1 MILEG
6 TFDENGVIY
15 DRRLEPSDWRYSAA
29 AVGMVRF
36 FKRRKIQ
43 YFSKGRYLYYNFKDI
58 YPEDAKTEISNDR
71 EYLLFA
77 EHWFSDGMPHKAVKQ
92 KVSQS
97 QFSENEIKELSKKL
111 TANKVMKKIFQGI
124 KLGKD
129 AGEKQIELLKKL
141 VI

>member
-43 YFSKGRYLYYNFKDI
+43 YFSKGRYLYYN
-58 YPEDAKTEISNDR
+58 
-71 EYLLFA
+71 
-77 EHWFSDGMPHKAVKQ
+77 SD
-92 KVSQS
+92 
-97 QFSENEIKELSKKL
+97 N
-111 TANKVMKKIFQGI
+111 
-124 KLGKD
+124 
-129 AGEKQIELLKKL
+129 LLKTA
-141 VI
+141 